1 MFRVMVVI
9 ECPHCSE
16 DIEMDD
22 DAYGLF
28 DCPYCDNEYEW
39 GDAPKSKI
47 NRKRKIKPIQKKSTT
62 VNRTR
67 TDRKKSSNYS
77 RNISGGG
84 KNLLGGIQLLTF
96 VVTIILAMVLLLG
109 LNSESWYSVEYSQGD
124 VDVERNYGSAAFTI
138 KSYQDMEILD
148 DEVERVSI
156 GGSDYQSNVKLYEA
170 LLEAS
175 KEYCSDWEANS
186 WGETEEEFDE
196 ECAVKFREHKKEI
209 EWFSGW
215 DSAGTLI
222 TATMIFGLILTLFA
236 LTIKTTGLLSD
247 YKLVRLPEKLTNNY
261 YKIDSMTNFILVSIV
276 FLGGI
281 MYRIAI
287 PDIEVRFEDNF
298 DDNDFSS
305 GLGMIWWFMM
315 VTVIIKFI
323 ILSAEVTLRKRSA

>member
-1 MFRVMVVI
+1 MMVVI

-96 VVTIILAMVLLLG
+96 VVTIILAMVLFLG
-109 LNSESWYSVEYSQGD
+109 LNSESWYVIKNDADAGDQVINFGSSEYIMTLYSEYEYD
-124 VDVERNYGSAAFTI
+124 
-138 KSYQDMEILD
+138 D
-148 DEVERVSI
+148 DESIERVSI
-156 GGSDYQSNVKLYEA
+156 SGQDYQSNVEFAEA
-170 LLEAS
+170 ALELME
-175 KEYCSDWEANS
+175 EYCSEYNGQSWE
-186 WGETEEEFDE
+186 GLDE
-196 ECAVKFREHKKEI
+196 DEWEDRCSDDIRDIKADI
-209 EWFSGW
+209 EWWSGW
-215 DSAGTLI
+215 DFSGIWI
-222 TATMIFGLILTLFA
+222 TGTMIFGLILTLFA
-236 LTIKTTGLLSD
+236 LAIKTTGLLSD
-247 YKLVRLPEKLTNNY
+247 YKLVRLPEKFTNNY
-261 YKIDSMTNFILVSIV
+261 CKIDSMTNFILVSIV

-287 PDIEVRFEDNF
+287 PDIESHYEAIY
-298 DDNDFSS
+298 DDRGFSS

-315 VTVIIKFI
+315 ITVVLKFI